1 MAWIEVHDTLREHH
15 KTYALA
21 NGLNIP
27 LYAAVGLVVSLWTWA
42 LNNSENG
49 DLSKY
54 PPNAITKACA
64 WDKKPEKLI
73 EVLKSSGFL
82 DENMCLHDWQDYAG
96 KLLDKREA
104 NARRNREARER
115 ASASRDAVTLDKSKE
130 NKVFKAPDK
139 RITSVQRDDKEDRQE
154 HTPSVSRAY
163 HERVTMCVPSASRDG
178 ATVPNLTVPNRTK
191 VVVVANSLD
200 IGAEK
205 TATAATEDPF
215 ELTEDEIK
223 HHRELVDRLEAKA
236 TSYGLPFTVG
246 DIERCLRW
254 AGEYT
259 EPWLLEAIERCS
271 LREKRSWGMVHG
283 ILKSWKSKGGIDY
296 TGQKALSQNNKK
308 PVTWD

>member
-21 NGLNIP
+21 DGLNIP
-27 LYAAVGLVVSLWTWA
+27 LYAAVGLVVSLWTWT

-54 PPNAITKACA
+54 PPIAIARACF

-73 EVLKSSGFL
+73 DVLKSCGFL
-82 DENMCLHDWQDYAG
+82 DENMQLHDWQDYAG
-96 KLLDKREA
+96 RLLDKREA
-104 NARRNREARER
+104 NARRNREARQKER
-115 ASASRDAVTLDKSKE
+115 ASRDAKNLDESKE
-130 NKVFKAPDK
+130 NETSQAGIE
-139 RITSVQRDDKEDRQE
+139 RITGAEKEEKESHPDSV
-154 HTPSVSRAY
+154 TSVSRAR
-163 HERVTMCVPSASRDG
+163 HERITTRTPSASRAG
-178 ATVPNLTVPNRTK
+178 ATVPNLTVPNLTK

-205 TATAATEDPF
+205 DATATAKDPF
-215 ELTEDEIK
+215 ELTEEEVK
-223 HHRELVDRLEAKA
+223 HHRELVDRLDAKA

-259 EPWLLEAIERCS
+259 EDWLLEAIERCS

>member
-15 KTYALA
+15 KTYALSDE
-21 NGLNIP
+21 LNVP

-54 PPNAITKACA
+54 PSNAIARACA

-115 ASASRDAVTLDKSKE
+115 ASASRDAVNVDKSKE
-130 NKVFKAPDK
+130 NGVSKAPSE
-139 RITSVQRDDKEDRQE
+139 RITSAQKDDIEERSE
-154 HTPSVSRAY
+154 HTASASRAR
-163 HERVTMCVPSASRDG
+163 HERVTRCVSSTSRDG
-178 ATVPNLTVPNRTK
+178 ATVPNRTVPNRTK

-200 IGAEK
+200 IGDEK
-205 TATAATEDPF
+205 IATATAEDQL
-215 ELTEDEIK
+215 ELTEEEIR
-223 HHRELVDRLEAKA
+223 HHQELINRLDIKA
-236 TSYGLPFTVG
+236 SSYGLPFNVG

-259 EPWLLEAIERCS
+259 EEWLLEAIDRCS
-271 LREKRSWGMVHG
+271 LREKRSWGMVNG
-283 ILKSWKSKGGIDY
+283 ILKSWKSKGAID
-296 TGQKALSQNNKK
+296 TGQKPSSQNQKE
-308 PVTWD
+308 PVVWD